1 MTSESACLS
10 LPTAVGFCLATAA
23 AFVGSLYIIVPSRVR
38 TLDRNHPSQIKWRS
52 CATGLVCLGAYTG
65 SQYLVCNKSDNAG
78 SMETN
83 LSPFSLHT
91 FSVSSKVLAHVAV
104 LYTGSIVQGTSL
116 VGVYMRRQSNFSLV
130 GYIKSLYGYH
140 LEPTLRS
147 LSFQDDQG
155 WITWRNLAIAPTLE
169 EVAFRTCMVPV
180 LLATGLHAN
189 TVCWT
194 APLFFGV
201 AHFHHAFQ
209 KLREEGTRPTSVAV
223 QTLFQFA
230 YTTLFGAYATY
241 VYIHTQSTVAVA
253 LVHGFCNWMGLPN
266 FLFFQ
271 QKHVLHDYRHALLA
285 AHVIGSACFGTSLFR
300 GFLHY
305 S

>member
-10 LPTAVGFCLATAA
+10 LPTAVGFCLATSA
-23 AFVGSLYIIVPSRVR
+23 AFVGSLYILVPSRVR
-38 TLDRNHPSQIKWRS
+38 ALDRNHPSQIKWRS
-52 CATGLVCLGAYTG
+52 CATGLICLGAYTG
-65 SQYLVCNKSDNAG
+65 SQYLLCNNDSLAFTK
-78 SMETN
+78 TKP
-83 LSPFSLHT
+83 LPFTLHT
-91 FSVSSKVLAHVAV
+91 LSASIKVIAHVAA
-104 LYTGSIVQGTSL
+104 LYTGPIVQGAAL
-116 VGVYMRRQSNFSLV
+116 VATYMRRQSTFSWL

-140 LEPTLRS
+140 VEPTMRS
-147 LSFQDDQG
+147 LYFQDSQG
-155 WITWRNLAIAPTLE
+155 WITWRNLVIAPALE

-201 AHFHHAFQ
+201 AHVHHAVQ
-209 KLREEGTRPTSVAV
+209 RLCEEGTTPASVAL
-223 QTLFQFA
+223 QTIFQFA

-241 VYIHTQSTVAVA
+241 AYIYTQSTIAVA

-266 FLFFQ
+266 FLCFQ
-271 QKHVLHDYRHALLA
+271 QKHVLHDYRRELLA
-285 AHVIGSACFGTSLFR
+285 AHGIGLACFSTALFR
-300 GFLHY
+300 GILCY